1 MATSYN
7 TVYNRALQKFTDYE
21 FANLP
26 ERDMEEMLHD
36 WLLSAIAKFRQC
48 KNDLSDRDEEL
59 RQFNIDLEDEEIEI
73 LGIMVAR
80 EWLQPQ
86 LQSSLLTKQIFGGK
100 EENYFS
106 QSQHIKELIDLDSRL
121 KTEAQKLSRDYSYN
135 HDLRGYFET

>member
-1 MATSYN
+1 MATLYN

-59 RQFNIDLEDEEIEI
+59 RQFNVDLEDEEIEI
-73 LGIMVAR
+73 LSILLVR

-86 LQSSLLTKQIFGGK
+86 LQSALLTKMIFSGK
-100 EENYFS
+100 EE
-106 QSQHIKELIDLDSRL
+106 
-121 KTEAQKLSRDYSYN
+121 KLVC
-135 HDLRGYFET
+135 